1 MGLVPKLECE
11 QAPEVDFGDFKSVHL
26 SRTPGIGLQPL
37 FPPPDQPQLQD
48 ISSLP
53 PPMAPFHQEG
63 LSDLGFFSHEG
74 FVALGCQGQSEGASS
89 PHIDLQDPR
98 VNRFGGR
105 ESLLMQMPFHS
116 TATAVSQ
123 TNERGVQPDIASSQR
138 ANFDMNIQGATCLPG
153 PCSTPST
160 LPNPNSYQLHNDP
173 HFRTGKHGPM
183 IGKHGQSSIA
193 TIQSTDVNISADP
206 EPMFMSLPGP
216 SSSANTTTSFNAW
229 QHHETNLSQNPAHI
243 QSHISSIQQSRS
255 KLQQTSNLPRQRSN
269 VMKEPAAT
277 YQRPSVIQS
286 SIKGVRSSSDDQPP
300 MTFDANQGIDI
311 EGVMTM
317 RFIQERFD
325 SKENQILEDRESQ
338 RSSVI
343 VNSTNPNQTTALL
356 DFEGI
361 GCEERDTELP
371 EVNLDE
377 INVKEYPDLKAL
389 CMTYL
394 MEDAPNMKET
404 EKTFYNA
411 WYKINIGEQ
420 VLGSFIQ
427 FLKSQ
432 GPLPTTFMVM
442 SGLQYR

>member
-1 MGLVPKLECE
+1 
-11 QAPEVDFGDFKSVHL
+11 
-26 SRTPGIGLQPL
+26 
-37 FPPPDQPQLQD
+37 
-48 ISSLP
+48 
-53 PPMAPFHQEG
+53 
-63 LSDLGFFSHEG
+63 
-74 FVALGCQGQSEGASS
+74 
-89 PHIDLQDPR
+89 
-98 VNRFGGR
+98 
-105 ESLLMQMPFHS
+105 
-116 TATAVSQ
+116 
-123 TNERGVQPDIASSQR
+123 
-138 ANFDMNIQGATCLPG
+138 
-153 PCSTPST
+153 
-160 LPNPNSYQLHNDP
+160 
-173 HFRTGKHGPM
+173 
-183 IGKHGQSSIA
+183 
-193 TIQSTDVNISADP
+193 
-206 EPMFMSLPGP
+206 
-216 SSSANTTTSFNAW
+216 
-229 QHHETNLSQNPAHI
+229 
-243 QSHISSIQQSRS
+243 
-255 KLQQTSNLPRQRSN
+255 
-269 VMKEPAAT
+269 
-277 YQRPSVIQS
+277 
-286 SIKGVRSSSDDQPP
+286 

-343 VNSTNPNQTTALL
+343 VNSTNPTTTALL

-394 MEDAPNMKET
+394 MEDNPNMKEN